1 MFDIAKAAVKGVKEG
16 FEEANIKYK
25 QEELE
30 RKRQAAERELEKARA
45 EEAKKREEQVAIIK
59 EKERLAGLSTN
70 EILAEAV
77 MALRG
82 FYTKYEE
89 LEDYCKGMCIR
100 IGDLED
106 DVLELQ
112 AKIEELSNNNHK
124 DDNR

>member
-16 FEEANIKYK
+16 VEEANIKYK

-30 RKRQAAERELEKARA
+30 RKRQAAERELEKARD

-77 MALRG
+77 MALYG
-82 FYTKYEE
+82 E
-89 LEDYCKGMCIR
+89 
-100 IGDLED
+100 
-106 DVLELQ
+106 
-112 AKIEELSNNNHK
+112 
-124 DDNR
+124 